1 MPGWAELNYH
11 PEVFLN
17 PHDFNPDRWKEA
29 DKNPSIDMIFSPFS
43 NGSRSCLGKNF
54 ALLETKIVTYMLV
67 TKYNL
72 KLKEGY
78 VHILKAAA
86 LYEPVNPIIL
96 QLYPLNDK

>member
-1 MPGWAELNYH
+1 MPGQAELNYH
-11 PEVFLN
+11 PEVFPN

-54 ALLETKIVTYMLV
+54 ALLETKIVTYMLA
-67 TKYNL
+67 TKYEL

-78 VHILKAAA
+78 VHLLKAAA

>member
-11 PEVFLN
+11 PEVFPN

-54 ALLETKIVTYMLV
+54 ALLETKIVTYMLA
-67 TKYNL
+67 TKYEL

-78 VHILKAAA
+78 VHLLKAAA